1 MSNSSPSIVFE
12 FARTTTPDDHYAFR
26 FEPQEY
32 TVRTAHGGRKSVH
45 MPWSDALLAELES
58 LSGTHCDPT
67 IIEAIGRT
75 LRAFLEPAGWTWH
88 AQSIARAAQE
98 SRQIHMT
105 VRSAAAE
112 LYALPWELLAL
123 DGTGQFVG
131 ELPGVLIRYEWPE
144 THTVPAVSVN
154 SAAYEGRLLVA
165 WSETGGAVPEGQ
177 HIEAIVRASR
187 ASGFGFDRERDT
199 VPHASVGALADTLE
213 RSEAMGRPVSVLHLL
228 CHGGKAGKSNGVMLN
243 DERDRNRAVAVDPL
257 RLRQILAP
265 HAGTLRLVVLMVCNG
280 GDSATFNSIAQSLH
294 RAGIQAV
301 VGSRF
306 LLSVSGSVCVAET
319 LYQAMLVKNMS
330 LEDAFLH
337 TRKQLARDASYLDW
351 ASLQLYARAADGA
364 ETRPLTLSSDT
375 PAASTANA
383 QAKDPEMLTEDDVAR
398 LDLPSLIA
406 VRDMAANAIGAR
418 FGKNVAAACVELV
431 DGTCDGGL
439 DSALLAQC
447 RNLLATHVA
456 PRGGT
461 VFEPDTSRFYITFAE
476 VRAAFQAVEDFCQAV
491 TEENYRESRDN
502 QITVRVGLHRGI
514 VYTDGKVITGA
525 TVDLIRCIAAGARNG
540 EILLSEPAL
549 RAAPKF
555 TQAMC
560 SAIEELES
568 IEDMPAVP
576 VYAFLWRDNSQL
588 PASVLF
594 EHSDE
599 EVELPEKD
607 LISFGRLASLPDG
620 TRANDIVLSHPDET
634 IQRAISRW
642 HFELRRKQ
650 SGYVLRSTSR
660 LGTLVGDTPVA
671 NEQEVPVSV
680 GTVICVAKQL
690 RLVLKGDDGSWSRRH
705 GATMTVGI
713 PM

>member
-1 MSNSSPSIVFE
+1 MSHSSPSIVFE
-12 FARTTTPDDHYAFR
+12 FARTATPEDPYAFR

-45 MPWSDALLAELES
+45 MPWSDGLLADLGS
-58 LSGTHCDPT
+58 LREAHCDPT
-67 IIEAIGRT
+67 IVEGVGRT

-88 AQSIARAAQE
+88 AQAIARAAQE
-98 SRQIHMT
+98 SRRIRMT
-105 VRSAAAE
+105 IRSAAAE

-131 ELPGVLIRYEWPE
+131 ELPVVLIRYEWPE
-144 THTVPAVSVN
+144 THTVPAVAVDSD
-154 SAAYEGRLLVA
+154 AHHGRLLVA
-165 WSETGGAVPEGQ
+165 WSETGGSVPHDQ
-177 HIEAIVRASR
+177 HIEGIVRASR
-187 ASGFGFDRERDT
+187 ASNFDFDRKRDT
-199 VPHASVGALADTLE
+199 VPHASMGALADTLE
-213 RSEAMGRPVSVLHLL
+213 RGEARGKPVSVLHLL
-228 CHGGKAGKSNGVMLN
+228 CHGGKAGNSNGVMLN

-265 HAGTLRLVVLMVCNG
+265 HAGALRLVVLMVCNS
-280 GDSATFNSIAQSLH
+280 GDSGEFNSIAQSLH

-319 LYQAMLVKNMS
+319 LYQAMLVQGMS

-364 ETRPLTLSSDT
+364 DTRPLISDR
-375 PAASTANA
+375 PAPSTASE
-383 QAKDPEMLTEDDVAR
+383 QAKDREMLPRDEVAR

-406 VRDMAANAIGAR
+406 LRDMAVNEISSR
-418 FGKNVAAACVELV
+418 FGKDVAAACVELV
-431 DGTCDGGL
+431 DGTCDGGC
-439 DSALLAQC
+439 DAVLLARC
-447 RNLLATHVA
+447 RELLASHVT

-461 VFEPDTSRFYITFAE
+461 VFEPDTWRLYTMFPD
-476 VRAAFQAVEDFCQAV
+476 VRAALQALEDFCQAV
-491 TEENYRESRDN
+491 TEENYRESRDH
-502 QITVRVGLHRGI
+502 QLTVRVGLHRGI
-514 VYTDGKVITGA
+514 VYTDGEVITGGA
-525 TVDLIRCIAAGARNG
+525 MDLVSRIAGGARNG

-560 SAIEELES
+560 SAVEDMEA
-568 IEDMPAVP
+568 IEDMPAVRL
-576 VYAFLWRDNSQL
+576 YAFLWRDNSQL

-599 EVELPEKD
+599 EIELPEKD
-607 LISFGRLASLPDG
+607 LISFGRLTSLPDG
-620 TRANDIVLSHPDET
+620 NRANDIVLSHPDKT

-642 HFELRRKQ
+642 HFELRRKK

-660 LGTLVGDTPVA
+660 MGTLVGDTHVA

-705 GATMTVGI
+705 GATMTAGI